1 MNATDNVT
9 NPTKGRP
16 TSIPLLI
23 GVGVLGVAAYFAGPT
38 VMAYYFLFQ
47 EEAKAKAIYESVNKQ
62 NMSDSGGFVAS
73 SDMTS
78 VGGPPGGAGGQRR
91 DPEELFK
98 QRDENGDGKLEG
110 SEISERMQ
118 ARMATV
124 DKNGDGV
131 VSKEEFMEG
140 MQRRSGGNDTPPAPS
155 SDAIQTDPKSESATT
170 PSSDEPVK
178 ETPK

>member
-23 GVGVLGVAAYFAGPT
+23 CVGLLGLAAALAGPT
-38 VMAYYFLFQ
+38 VMTYFFLYQ
-47 EEAKAKAIYESVNKQ
+47 EEAKAQAIYKSAGNQ
-62 NMSDSGGFVAS
+62 SASGSGRVATS
-73 SDMTS
+73 SDMTA
-78 VGGPPGGAGGQRR
+78 VGGPPGGGGGQRR
-91 DPEELFK
+91 DPEEMFK
-98 QRDENGDGKLEG
+98 QRDENADGKLEG

-131 VSKEEFMEG
+131 ISKEEFMEG
-140 MQRRSGGNDTPPAPS
+140 MQRRAGGDTPPAPAATELKL
-155 SDAIQTDPKSESATT
+155 DTATDQ
-170 PSSDEPVK
+170 PVK
-178 ETPK
+178 ETPR

>member
-1 MNATDNVT
+1 MNASDNVT

-23 GVGVLGVAAYFAGPT
+23 GVGVLGVAAYFSGPH
-38 VMAYYFLFQ
+38 VMAYYFLLQ
-47 EEAKAKAIYESVNKQ
+47 EEAKANAIYELASKQ
-62 NMSDSGGFVAS
+62 KMSGPGGAVAS
-73 SDMTS
+73 AD
-78 VGGPPGGAGGQRR
+78 VIVAGGPPSGGGGGQRL
-91 DPEELFK
+91 DPEEMFK

-131 VSKEEFMEG
+131 ISKEEFMEG
-140 MQRRSGGNDTPPAPS
+140 MQRRTGGDTLPAPAATELKP
-155 SDAIQTDPKSESATT
+155 DTATDQ
-170 PSSDEPVK
+170 PVK